1 MCGSQVGFVDEIKAF
16 AFDVMNTQLAGVK
29 FSDEQLKELDKLWID
44 YNNGAVDLVGV
55 DLPFTDYGK
64 GLRAAERIVDII
76 AEALTNYYGPDFE
89 TRNYDQRNIV
99 TGLLTQKNE
108 DSSWRLGV
116 REAAKILRG
125 ILFAGHETT
134 SNAVSVMLF
143 FLARNPEVMERLQ
156 EEQKELE
163 EKYGSIITPGI
174 LEGTYTEATAVEVMR
189 FQNVDKTTANA
200 GFLFRRALCDF
211 ELGGKLIPAGAKV
224 LLAIGYCTYTI
235 EDFLPTAEQ
244 FQPDRWLIP
253 GKSAIATS
261 RAKGSMPFGGGPR
274 VCAGEAL
281 AWAEMKVFLS
291 VLVRNAD
298 WKILNPYTQWKKA
311 QGSITKS
318 PVDGQ
323 EMIFTARNAG
333 V

>member
-224 LLAIGYCTYTI
+224 H
-235 EDFLPTAEQ
+235 
-244 FQPDRWLIP
+244 
-253 GKSAIATS
+253 TS
-261 RAKGSMPFGGGPR
+261 DCVLCLHGCVTVSLEGLKARRGS
-274 VCAGEAL
+274 E
-281 AWAEMKVFLS
+281 
-291 VLVRNAD
+291 
-298 WKILNPYTQWKKA
+298 
-311 QGSITKS
+311 
-318 PVDGQ
+318 
-323 EMIFTARNAG
+323 
-333 V
+333 